1 MNFTDKVTIP
11 STVFAQVVDDEM
23 VILDTESENYF
34 GLDTI
39 GREMWQTLVENGS
52 LENLKTTMLEK
63 YEVKESVIK
72 HDIEVFIDTLVK
84 NRLIT
89 IG

>member
-39 GREMWQTLVENGS
+39 GREMWQILVENGS